1 MKPLEAVLV
10 YQHFF
15 VLQSLMESIKRVHNY
30 VQEQFEEEFRYVQ
43 EQFEESSGMFRS
55 SLKRVQVCS
64 EAV

>member
-15 VLQSLMESIKRVHNY
+15 VLHSLMGSITRVHSY

-43 EQFEESSGMFRS
+43 EQLQGLKSSCMFRS
-55 SLKRVQVCS
+55 ILKRV
-64 EAV
+64 